1 MSDTIKCSIEVD
13 VNGTLK
19 LKIPRTITVDSFQ
32 KIEVEVPTAND
43 VDVSLPGNLAD
54 LEFFLLSASTYGAT
68 ILMGNETSTD
78 TTLATAFIALEG
90 PLLLFGGA
98 IGANLTTPA
107 FTDTL
112 RFRNIDPG
120 ASTVSIQ
127 IIIGVNVA
135 TIVPPPPP

>member
-19 LKIPRTITVDSFQ
+19 LKVPRTITVDSFQ
-32 KIEVEVPTAND
+32 KIEVDVPTMSS
-43 VDVSLPGNLAD
+43 VDVSLPDNLAD

-78 TTLATAFIALEG
+78 TALATAFIALEG
-90 PLLLFGGA
+90 PLLLFGGQ
-98 IGANLTTPA
+98 IGANLDTPT
-107 FTDTL
+107 FTNTL
-112 RFRNIDPG
+112 RFANTG

-127 IIIGVNVA
+127 IIIGLNVA
-135 TIVPPPPP
+135 TPVP